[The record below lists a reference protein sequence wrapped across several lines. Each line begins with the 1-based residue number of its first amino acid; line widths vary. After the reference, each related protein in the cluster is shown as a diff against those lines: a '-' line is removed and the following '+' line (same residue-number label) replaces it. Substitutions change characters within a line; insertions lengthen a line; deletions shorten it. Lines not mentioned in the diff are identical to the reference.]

1 MKKLSL
7 ALAAVMLLA
16 VFAGCSAAANGN
28 GGAANP
34 FDGKDLET
42 ILEELYANVE
52 VDIPSLVTTPI
63 TAENEAAFLGTTG
76 LKLQEGIA
84 SEPAISAIAY
94 SVCLVRLEQG
104 EDVAAAVKAI
114 QENVNPAKWICVQVD
129 PQNVIVDSAGDV
141 IILIM
146 TDEFAGA
153 LHESFTSLAG
163 K

>member
-1 MKKLSL
+1 MKRLSL
-7 ALAAVMLLA
+7 VLAAVMMLA
-16 VFAGCSAAANGN
+16 VLAGCSNAP

-34 FDGKDLET
+34 FEGKDVGT
-42 ILEELYANVE
+42 ILDELYAGVE
-52 VDIPSLVTTPI
+52 IGIPSLVTTQI
-63 TAENEAAFLGTTG
+63 TAENEAFFLGTTG
-76 LKLQEGIA
+76 LKIKEGIA
-84 SEPAISAIAY
+84 SEPAISSIPY
-94 SVCLVRLEQG
+94 SVCVIRLEEG

-114 QENVNPAKWICVQVD
+114 QENANPAKWICVQVD

-153 LHESFTSLAG
+153 LHDNFKALAQ